1 MQEEGII
8 EQSTRPYA
16 SPQKQKQHFVSPL
29 ILGHP
34 DFNNPF
40 IDYTDAS
47 NMCLSDVFSQ
57 QTGLGTEQVL
67 ADTTYLPFFSF

>member
-1 MQEEGII
+1 MQEKGII
-8 EQSTRPYA
+8 EQSNPYA
-16 SPQKQKQHFVSPL
+16 SPHKQKQHYVSPL

-40 IDYTDAS
+40 IVYTDAS

-57 QTGLGTEQVL
+57 QTGLHGYGTGPRLLTVVWAL
-67 ADTTYLPFFSF
+67 DK